1 MNNLTDTAQTQD
13 EETILIRGREIPV
26 RTKVLRQDTLRF
38 FVDNPRVYSVL
49 RKRKT
54 SVLHKDATSVLS
66 NEVSDEP
73 SQDEIEAKLVDMEH
87 VRELIEDIKRDGGL
101 TDPIIVRDGTL
112 EVLEGN
118 SRLAAYRHLVKLD
131 PIKWGMIKVRLLPED
146 MDEKL
151 ILALLGQYHLKG
163 KTAWPPFEKAG
174 FLYRRHQNHN
184 IAVDQ
189 LALEVGE
196 SKLKVAHMIDVY
208 QFMLDYEQDETAR
221 WSYYDEYLKSR
232 TIKKVRD
239 EKLDQLIVD
248 NINSGQVGRA
258 VEIRNKLAVIC
269 KATRSLR
276 KLKSG
281 DYDFEEAYE
290 HAVEA
295 GADSTPYM
303 KLAKFRKWL
312 ATQET
317 EQSLDRTG
325 GETRKKVEFELKKL
339 GPVVDTLLK
348 KLSD

>member
-1 MNNLTDTAQTQD
+1 MSNATDTAQTQD
-13 EETILIRGREIPV
+13 GETLLIRGQEIPV
-26 RTKVLRQDTLRF
+26 FTTTLRQDTLRF

-49 RKRKT
+49 RKD
-54 SVLHKDATSVLS
+54 DA
-66 NEVSDEP
+66 EEP
-73 SQDEIEAKLVDMEH
+73 SQEEIQAKLLDMDH
-87 VRELIEDIKRDGGL
+87 VKELIQDIKRDGGL
-101 TDPIIVRDGTL
+101 TDPIIVRAGTL

-174 FLYRRHQNHN
+174 FLYRRHQTHDV
-184 IAVDQ
+184 AVDQ

-196 SKLKVAHMIDVY
+196 SRQKVAHMIDVY
-208 QFMLDYEQDETAR
+208 QFMLDNDQGETAR

-232 TIKKVRD
+232 SIKKVRN
-239 EKLDQLIVD
+239 EKFDQLIVE
-248 NINSGQVGRA
+248 NINKGKIARA
-258 VEIRNKLAVIC
+258 VEVRDKLSVIC
-269 KATRSLR
+269 KAPRSL
-276 KLKSG
+276 KKFMAG
-281 DYDFEEAYE
+281 DYDFEEAHE
-290 HAVEA
+290 QAIEA

-317 EQSLDRTG
+317 GQSLGRTG
-325 GETRKKVEFELKKL
+325 GETRKKIEFELKKL
-339 GPVVDTLLK
+339 GPVVDNLLK
-348 KLSD
+348 RLSN